1 MTGWIQQRAN
11 ELLASGNA
19 GARRVPE
26 AAALTAETT
35 HQEDLVRP
43 YVDDL
48 VNVIDIDAIREA
60 GTRIGVDPLGG
71 ASLPYWEAIASRY
84 RLNLTIV
91 NLTIDPAFGFMTLDH
106 DGRIRM
112 DCSSPYAMA
121 GLVALKD
128 QYQVAVGNDPDADRH
143 GIVTPSA
150 GLMNPN
156 HFLAV
161 SIHYLLGN
169 RPLWP
174 PTAAIGKTVVSS
186 SMIDRRDARPGALAC
201 RGAGRLQVVRAGA
214 R

>member
-1 MTGWIQQRAN
+1 M
-11 ELLASGNA
+11 
-19 GARRVPE
+19 
-26 AAALTAETT
+26 
-35 HQEDLVRP
+35 
-43 YVDDL
+43 
-48 VNVIDIDAIREA
+48 
-60 GTRIGVDPLGG
+60 
-71 ASLPYWEAIASRY
+71 
-84 RLNLTIV
+84 
-91 NLTIDPAFGFMTLDH
+91 DPAFGFMTLDH

-128 QYQVAVGNDPDADRH
+128 RYQVAVGNDPDADRH

-169 RPLWP
+169 RSLWP
-174 PTAAIGKTVVSS
+174 PATAIGKTVVSS
-186 SMIDRRDARPGALAC
+186 SMIDLVTRDLGRVAR